1 MNRRKFVSSVAA
13 AGAVAALPSRVFG
26 ATNASTLKV
35 GLIGCGWWSGISL
48 NAFFKQGSIEVV
60 SLCDPNSNALE
71 KTQKNLKKK
80 QDSEA
85 ETFADYREMLSSR
98 KHDIVIVATPDHW
111 HALPAIAAMKAGADV
126 FLEKPIGV
134 DVVEGEA
141 LVAAARK
148 YGSVVQVNLQRRSM
162 SLFQEAKERYI
173 DSGKIG
179 KIGLAECFY
188 YGGAADKDVFENVA
202 VPDHLDYERWAGPAP
217 KIPFVAA
224 LESMKWR
231 QFMEYGNG
239 TIGDMGV
246 HVFDHIRQMLEI
258 GWPDKISST
267 GGIFVFKEKSPNI
280 TDTQTT
286 VFHYPDMNVSWE
298 HRPWGK
304 SPIPSRHWTD
314 NWGAKVIGTNG
325 TLSLSALGYSYEA
338 NNGSSAEGRHLCS
351 QTNDLENVDFKN
363 TRPAWA
369 AIGQAHVKN
378 FLDARKTR
386 SKPSADVEEG
396 HISSA
401 CCILGNMA
409 LKLGRPLSYDPSSRT
424 IPGDEEATRML
435 ARTYRGSWKHPD
447 PNSV

>member
-26 ATNASTLKV
+26 ATTPTLKV
-35 GLIGCGWWSGISL
+35 GLIGCGWWAGMSL
-48 NAFFKQGSIEVV
+48 NAFYAQGSIEVV
-60 SLCDPNSNALE
+60 SLCDPNSKALE
-71 KTQKNLKKK
+71 KTLKAVKEK
-80 QDSEA
+80 QDAEA
-85 ETFADYREMLSSR
+85 ETYSDYRDMLSSK
-98 KHDIVIVATPDHW
+98 KHDIVIVTTPDHW

-134 DVVEGEA
+134 DVIEGEA

-162 SLFQEAKERYI
+162 SLYQEAKERYI

-179 KIGLAECFY
+179 KIGLAECFF
-188 YGGAADKDVFENVA
+188 YGGAGDKEVFENVA
-202 VPDHLDYERWAGPAP
+202 VPDHLDYEFWTGPAP
-217 KIPFVAA
+217 KIPFVAP
-224 LESMKWR
+224 LETRKWR

-246 HVFDHIRQMLEI
+246 HVFDHIRQMLDI
-258 GWPDKISST
+258 DWPKKVSST
-267 GGIFVFKEKSPNI
+267 GGLFIFKDKSPNI
-280 TDTQTT
+280 SDTQTT
-286 VFHYPDMNVSWE
+286 VFHYPDLNVSWE

-304 SPIPSRHWTD
+304 SPIPYRHWTD
-314 NWGAKVIGTNG
+314 NWGAKIIGTKG
-325 TLSLSALGYSYEA
+325 TLSLSALGYSFEA
-338 NNGSSAEGRHLCS
+338 NSGSPAEGRHLCS
-351 QTNDLENVDFKN
+351 KSNDLENVDFESIGA
-363 TRPAWA
+363 AWD
-369 AIGQAHVKN
+369 AIDQAHVKN

-409 LKLGRPLSYDPSSRT
+409 LDLGRPLSYDPASRT
-424 IPGDEEATRML
+424 IPGDEEATRLL
-435 ARTYRGSWKHPD
+435 ARPYRAPWNHPD
-447 PNSV
+447 PESV